1 MKKTT
6 SGLAKRIGLADEQ
19 EQIKREINAIYN
31 LLSGMLGTDQ
41 LILKAGK
48 LEALT
53 LLRSRKPGE
62 RVLGLQKLIFE
73 NPSLNEIP
81 PREKIPQVLEELY
94 DALAERIA
102 RRSVEET
109 LEMRVAEI
117 MQEKQEEYLLDIKR
131 QLLKEQ
137 SGPENPQTLKNL
149 RNWRKRSV

>member
-62 RVLGLQKLIFE
+62 RVLGLQ
-73 NPSLNEIP
+73 S
-81 PREKIPQVLEELY
+81 
-94 DALAERIA
+94 
-102 RRSVEET
+102 
-109 LEMRVAEI
+109 
-117 MQEKQEEYLLDIKR
+117 
-131 QLLKEQ
+131 
-137 SGPENPQTLKNL
+137 
-149 RNWRKRSV
+149 